1 MVNRLNVGT
10 QMLDRGCLR
19 VIIIADAVNYPRAK
33 GLFFCFINGV
43 RFSDHFELRCQ
54 GKSDSDLDI

>member
-1 MVNRLNVGT
+1 
-10 QMLDRGCLR
+10 

>member
-1 MVNRLNVGT
+1 
-10 QMLDRGCLR
+10 

-33 GLFFCFINGV
+33 GLFFCFYQWAML
-43 RFSDHFELRCQ
+43 SDHFVLRCQ